1 MSLSLYGLI
10 SDSESTFIIDGVN
23 NDCRSDGRTCNDFR
37 FFFNIILLYAKILFR
52 KVEIEHDVIQTTN
65 GSARVRI
72 GATEILVG
80 VKERCYLIFLA
91 LGPKIPNKLAQ

>member
-1 MSLSLYGLI
+1 MGWSRIQSRRLSLMEWTTIVDQMDARVMISGLF
-10 SDSESTFIIDGVN
+10 D
-23 NDCRSDGRTCNDFR
+23 R
-37 FFFNIILLYAKILFR
+37 FFMVNKTFFR

-80 VKERCYLIFLA
+80 VKEKVLFYFSKGNLHTIDVY
-91 LGPKIPNKLAQ
+91 

>member
-1 MSLSLYGLI
+1 MGARVMISGFLNIFPLY
-10 SDSESTFIIDGVN
+10 V
-23 NDCRSDGRTCNDFR
+23 
-37 FFFNIILLYAKILFR
+37 KILFR

-91 LGPKIPNKLAQ
+91 QGPKIPNKLAH